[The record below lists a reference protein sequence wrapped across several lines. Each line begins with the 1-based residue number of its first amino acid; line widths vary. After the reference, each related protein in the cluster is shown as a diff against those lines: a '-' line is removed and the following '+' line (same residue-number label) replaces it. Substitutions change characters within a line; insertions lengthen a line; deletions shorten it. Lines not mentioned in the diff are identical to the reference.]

1 MSKSKVQLEAD
12 ANKLRV
18 KIAEHEAIL
27 QGLRNRLAKLDS
39 KASGEPAPETG
50 LDMLWHAAL
59 PISRTRS
66 SKMLCRKAW
75 AMIPASDRPKIADA
89 VAALV
94 AWNRCEEWKKE
105 GNQYAIA
112 LDRFIRERR
121 WESLPETRAER
132 DGLARYRTTP
142 SIPKPTPEDAIS
154 NRAEIAEF
162 LSIRAPRMNS

>member
-1 MSKSKVQLEAD
+1 MSKSKANLEAD

-27 QGLRNRLAKLDS
+27 QGLRNRLAKIDA
-39 KASGEPAPETG
+39 KASGEPTPDTG
-50 LDMLWHAAL
+50 LDMLWQAAL

-75 AMIPASDRPKIADA
+75 NMIPATDRPKIADA

-94 AWNRCEEWKKE
+94 AWNRCEEWKKD

-121 WESLPETRAER
+121 WESLPETKAER

-142 SIPKPTPEDAIS
+142 TIPKPTPEDEIS
-154 NRAEIAEF
+154 DPAEIARF